1 MGRHVMLNNVTHR
14 NLRVI
19 TRHAAEL
26 GDDVGSVLTFPTE
39 YGDVQREY
47 PIFFRKDPATGEWFS
62 VAILGFQKNE
72 NLFLDE
78 TGWHASYVPGA
89 IARGPFLIG
98 FQEQDVGGD
107 VRKNPVIHVN
117 MDDPRVSE
125 TEGEP
130 VFLPQGGNSRYLE
143 RIAAILE
150 GIHTGV
156 EAGKAMFAEFDRL
169 NLIEPVK
176 VEVKVS
182 DEEHYDLVGL
192 YTISEERLRA
202 LEGDA
207 LVRLNR
213 TGFLH
218 GAFLVLSSMNNMKKL
233 IDLKQNR
240 LRSAARAS

>member
-1 MGRHVMLNNVTHR
+1 
-14 NLRVI
+14 
-19 TRHAAEL
+19 
-26 GDDVGSVLTFPTE
+26 
-39 YGDVQREY
+39 
-47 PIFFRKDPATGEWFS
+47 

-72 NLFLDE
+72 NLFLDA
-78 TGWHASYVPGA
+78 TGWHASYVPGV

-98 FQEQDVGGD
+98 FQEQDVGGEL
-107 VRKNPVIHVN
+107 RKNPVIHVN
-117 MDDPRVSE
+117 LDDPRVSE

-143 RIAAILE
+143 RIGTILE

-156 EAGKAMFAEFDRL
+156 EASKVMFAELERF

-202 LEGDA
+202 LDGEA
-207 LVRLNR
+207 LVQLNR
-213 TGFLH
+213 SGLLH
-218 GAFLVLSSMNNMKKL
+218 GAYLVLSSMNNMKKL